1 MALSQINSQKTYRTR
16 SGLEVSQER
25 FAEIVS
31 LYLDSAASKEELK
44 LLAELIQSDPRALAV
59 FRQACRLHLATCRM
73 FGKATVKL
81 QPLPIVSH
89 ARRASRRASRKA
101 AVEWSLVAVF
111 MIVCVV
117 LFRLSQAHIADS
129 ELEAVAQDFAD
140 IPEFDSGA
148 LNISDSYVT
157 TRDSCSVIYISQ

>member
-1 MALSQINSQKTYRTR
+1 MANPQINSQKTYKTR

-31 LYLDSAASKEELK
+31 LYLDSAVSKEELK
-44 LLAELIQSDPRALAV
+44 LLAELIQSDARALAV
-59 FRQACRLHLATCRM
+59 FKQACRLHLATCRM
-73 FGKATVKL
+73 FGKTSVKL

-89 ARRASRRASRKA
+89 ARRVSRKA

-117 LFRLSQAHIADS
+117 LFRVSQAHIADS
-129 ELEAVAQDFAD
+129 EFEAVVQED

-148 LNISDSYVT
+148 LSVSDFYVT
-157 TRDSCSVIYISQ
+157 TRDSCSIIYITE

>member
-1 MALSQINSQKTYRTR
+1 MLNPQINSQKTYKTR

-59 FRQACRLHLATCRM
+59 FKQACRLHLATCRM

-89 ARRASRRASRKA
+89 ARRASRKA

-129 ELEAVAQDFAD
+129 EFEAVAQDFAD

-148 LNISDSYVT
+148 LSVSDSYVT
-157 TRDSCSVIYISQ
+157 TRDSCSIIYITE

>member
-1 MALSQINSQKTYRTR
+1 MLNPQINSQKTYKTR

-59 FRQACRLHLATCRM
+59 FKQACRLHLATCRM
-73 FGKATVKL
+73 FGKAAVKL

-89 ARRASRRASRKA
+89 ARRASRKA

-129 ELEAVAQDFAD
+129 EFEAVAQDFAD